1 MVSQISTSQININQ
15 INKMF
20 DGVCSIKELEQQADD
35 RGIMRQR
42 EIVVDE
48 DVPCHLEIKSAGAAR
63 NRGEGS
69 LVEANA
75 RLFLA
80 AGVEV
85 KPGSKI
91 TVRQQ
96 GREYDFVSSSLA
108 RVYCWHQEI
117 EVCLPEMW
125 A

>member
-1 MVSQISTSQININQ
+1 MSNIISQMDMNQ

-20 DGVCSIKELEQQADD
+20 DGVCSIKELEQQEDE

-42 EIVVDE
+42 EKVAAG
-48 DVPCHLEIKSAGAAR
+48 DVPCHLEIKSAGAVR
-63 NRGEGS
+63 NNGEGS
-69 LVEANA
+69 RVEANG

-80 AGVEV
+80 ADVEV
-85 KPGSKI
+85 KPGSII
-91 TVRQQ
+91 TVCQQ
-96 GREYDFVSSSLA
+96 GREYVFVSSSLA
-108 RVYCWHQEI
+108 KVYRWHQEI